1 MAVSDRVLAP
11 MTVYYE
17 DTTTNQ
23 SFMKMHYFLRARGI
37 KNNKF
42 FLLIYDA
49 GLMGV
54 DPRDPHLPP
63 QMKLRVLKEC
73 MTNFW

>member
-1 MAVSDRVLAP
+1 MAVSDRLAAP
-11 MTVYYE
+11 MTVYYQ
-17 DTTTNQ
+17 DSTTNQ
-23 SFMKMHYFLRARGI
+23 SFMKMHYLLKAKGI

-54 DPRDPHLPP
+54 DPRDPNLSQ
-63 QMKLRVLKEC
+63 QMKLRILREC
-73 MTNFW
+73 ITNFW

>member
-1 MAVSDRVLAP
+1 MAVMNAVMAP
-11 MTVYYE
+11 MKVYYQ

-23 SFMKMHYFLRARGI
+23 SFMKMHYFLRAKGI

-54 DPRDPHLPP
+54 DPRDPRLPT
-63 QMKLRVLKEC
+63 QMKLRVLREC

>member
-1 MAVSDRVLAP
+1 MAIVPQPMAP
-11 MTVYYE
+11 KTVYYQ

-23 SFMKMHYFLRARGI
+23 SSMDMHYYLKARGI

-54 DPRDPHLPP
+54 NTRDPTSSA
-63 QMKLRVLKEC
+63 QNKMS
-73 MTNFW
+73 T

>member
-1 MAVSDRVLAP
+1 MAIVPQPMAP
-11 MTVYYE
+11 KTVYYQ

-23 SFMKMHYFLRARGI
+23 SFMDMHYFLKARGI

-54 DPRDPHLPP
+54 NPRDPTLPV
-63 QMKLRVLKEC
+63 QMKMRILREC